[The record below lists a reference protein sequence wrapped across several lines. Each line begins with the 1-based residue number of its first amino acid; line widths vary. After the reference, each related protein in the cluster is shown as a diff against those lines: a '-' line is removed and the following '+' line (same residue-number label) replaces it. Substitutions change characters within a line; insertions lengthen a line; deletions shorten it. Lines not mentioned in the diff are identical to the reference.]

1 MIGHISNA
9 VANFMVAKYNQSTVK
24 SFIAFKLKSAR
35 EFEARACMLPSCGT
49 VLRVAKLRY
58 CTSLTFYCRVVYR
71 GK

>member
-35 EFEARACMLPSCGT
+35 EFEARACCQVA
-49 VLRVAKLRY
+49 VLY
-58 CTSLTFYCRVVYR
+58 TSLTFYCRVVYR